1 MIVARS
7 DVTAKI
13 EDRLAGRVGDEAL
26 AAWAFDL
33 FYELDQGQH
42 AVADDDLDVI
52 AAVLD
57 ELMFADDANFALDEA
72 DLRRLLGRLH
82 QP

>member
-1 MIVARS
+1 MIVVRS

-13 EDRLAGRVGDEAL
+13 EDRLAGRVR
-26 AAWAFDL
+26 
-33 FYELDQGQH
+33 
-42 AVADDDLDVI
+42 
-52 AAVLD
+52 D